1 MMEADNC
8 QKFLELALGVSIGRV
23 EISREKSLVYHPE
36 YKGVRLDVFARDE
49 RASSFNV
56 EMQMV
61 SRPSLGKRSRFYHA
75 HMDMELLVSGTD
87 YQELPNA
94 CVIFI
99 CDFDPFG
106 LGKYRYTFQN
116 CCSEEPAA
124 AMEDGRMTMFL
135 STCGVNPQEIPQ
147 ELVAFLAF
155 VKADLEGSKK
165 DFGDPYVRQLQDS
178 IQKVKKSRE
187 MGDRYMIFKEMLQE
201 EWSEGR
207 MAGRMEGRMEGRLE
221 NLRESILK
229 LLSLS
234 SPIPSSLEDRLLAIK
249 DPAVLDEL
257 FLKAATAKSLQTFLS
272 EAEPLLSSAARKD

>member
-1 MMEADNC
+1 
-8 QKFLELALGVSIGRV
+8 
-23 EISREKSLVYHPE
+23 
-36 YKGVRLDVFARDE
+36 
-49 RASSFNV
+49 
-56 EMQMV
+56 
-61 SRPSLGKRSRFYHA
+61 
-75 HMDMELLVSGTD
+75 
-87 YQELPNA
+87 
-94 CVIFI
+94 
-99 CDFDPFG
+99 
-106 LGKYRYTFQN
+106 
-116 CCSEEPAA
+116 
-124 AMEDGRMTMFL
+124 
-135 STCGVNPQEIPQ
+135 
-147 ELVAFLAF
+147 
-155 VKADLEGSKK
+155 
-165 DFGDPYVRQLQDS
+165 
-178 IQKVKKSRE
+178 

>member
-1 MMEADNC
+1 
-8 QKFLELALGVSIGRV
+8 
-23 EISREKSLVYHPE
+23 
-36 YKGVRLDVFARDE
+36 
-49 RASSFNV
+49 
-56 EMQMV
+56 
-61 SRPSLGKRSRFYHA
+61 
-75 HMDMELLVSGTD
+75 
-87 YQELPNA
+87 
-94 CVIFI
+94 
-99 CDFDPFG
+99 
-106 LGKYRYTFQN
+106 
-116 CCSEEPAA
+116 
-124 AMEDGRMTMFL
+124 MTMFL

-207 MAGRMEGRMEGRLE
+207 MEGRMEGRLE

-272 EAEPLLSSAARKD
+272 EAEPLLSSAAGRIDPWGGASDSLNSLTFDPQRNSFPFSGKTEL